1 MIPATDTPVTT
12 ALPQD
17 VQLRVEG
24 LTKRYAVSSGGL
36 LRRRREVLTAV
47 AGIDLDVRHGETLG
61 LVGESGSGKST
72 TGRCI
77 LRLVEPDEGRV
88 LFRARPA
95 SGQDRGSEPVDL
107 RTVPAGD
114 LRRLR
119 RHLQIVFQDP
129 YASLNPRMTVADAIR
144 EPLVEHQIGDAA
156 QREDRVRQ
164 LLGLVGLGPEHAHRY
179 PQGFSGGQRQRVG
192 IARALALDPS
202 FLVLDEPVS
211 SLDVSV
217 QGQILNLFMDL
228 QQRLGLTYLFIAHD
242 LQVVRHVSDRVAV
255 MYLGKVMELADRDA
269 LFGTPLHPYTV
280 SLLSAIPVP
289 NPRIERAR
297 RRIVLSGDVP
307 VTTVSSQC
315 RFASRCPIATQLCTE
330 QEPPLQEV
338 APGHRV
344 ACHYPGALRTD
355 GSRRPGA

>member
-1 MIPATDTPVTT
+1 MTTTTDAATGTV
-12 ALPQD
+12 LPQD

-24 LTKRYAVSSGGL
+24 LTKRYAVRSGGV
-36 LRRRREVLTAV
+36 LRRRHDELVAV
-47 AGIDLDVRHGETLG
+47 AGVDLDVRYGETLG

-95 SGQDRGSEPVDL
+95 TEQDPGSEPIDL
-107 RTVPAGD
+107 RAVPPGE

-144 EPLVEHQIGDAA
+144 EPLVEHQIGDPAE
-156 QREDRVRQ
+156 REHRVGQ

-269 LFGTPLHPYTV
+269 LFDSPQHPYTV
-280 SLLSAIPVP
+280 ALLSAIPVP
-289 NPRIERAR
+289 NPAVERAR
-297 RRIVLSGDVP
+297 RRIVLKGDVP
-307 VTTVSSQC
+307 VTTASSQC
-315 RFASRCPIATQLCTE
+315 RFASRCPIATQLCRE

-344 ACHYPGALRTD
+344 ACHFPGALRTD
-355 GSRRPGA
+355 GSRRPGV